1 MSTTTPQ
8 GVSSMSKS
16 GGSSLLSRLAS
27 ALGGKKKD
35 TKEQPSARPKIKTK
49 AQARL
54 EAESKNRKQA
64 ATAAA
69 KPEPASKCP
78 KCKASVSKGSRRCM
92 RCGAVMQ
99 TAGEKA
105 GSAPVGNGG
114 GYRELS
120 ALTPL
125 QVQILVGLSQV
136 REAESVCTVFNDDAK
151 VTVYDLTFEGDKAVQ
166 AVGLLQDSGYLT
178 ARDNQSFTLS
188 MSGKHLAELAMSS
201 TSGRSA

>member
-1 MSTTTPQ
+1 
-8 GVSSMSKS
+8 MSKS

-27 ALGGKKKD
+27 AFGGKKKD
-35 TKEQPSARPKIKTK
+35 AKADAPARPRVKTK

-54 EAESKNRKQA
+54 EAESKNRKQTGGA
-64 ATAAA
+64 SA
-69 KPEPASKCP
+69 KTEPSPKCP
-78 KCKASVSKGSRRCM
+78 KCKASVSRGSRRCM

-99 TAGEKA
+99 TAAEKN
-105 GSAPVGNGG
+105 GTAPVGNAG

-136 REAESVCTVFNDDAK
+136 REAESVCTVFNDDSK

-166 AVGLLQDSGYLT
+166 AVSLLQDSGYLT